1 MKLVAVLVAFATMG
15 IVPAT
20 AARLKCSDRTIV
32 DYINKSLDTTATW
45 SDTGE
50 AGNSKGRL
58 QIVGTPKTESTK
70 KNQLVCAI
78 KIQHTFPISN
88 FPTSGTN
95 EVLRARL
102 WVNLHRDGTMADA
115 DIKFLESSK

>member
-50 AGNSKGRL
+50 AATR
-58 QIVGTPKTESTK
+58 
-70 KNQLVCAI
+70 
-78 KIQHTFPISN
+78 
-88 FPTSGTN
+88 
-95 EVLRARL
+95 
-102 WVNLHRDGTMADA
+102 RDAY
-115 DIKFLESSK
+115 K